1 MLRATQVRPAG
12 PQMNGPYET
21 ITLDHTARHRRRMV
35 MKADGGLSFLLDL
48 EQAQA
53 LRHGDGLVLEDG
65 RVIKVLALPEPLTE
79 VRGRDSTHLTA
90 LAYQIGNRH
99 LEAQIEKDRIVIRRD
114 QVISDMLKGL
124 GASVVDIEEV
134 FEPEAGAYGHHH

>member
-12 PQMNGPYET
+12 PFMNGPYET

-35 MKADGGLSFLLDL
+35 MTADGGLSFLLDL

-65 RVIKVLALPEPLTE
+65 RIIKVLALPEPLTE
-79 VRGRDSTHLTA
+79 IRGKDGTHLA
-90 LAYQIGNRH
+90 VLAYQIGNRH
-99 LEAQIEKDRIVIRRD
+99 LEAQIEKERILIRRD
-114 QVISDMLKGL
+114 HVISAMLKGL
-124 GASVVDIEEV
+124 GASVVDIEEI
-134 FEPEAGAYGHHH
+134 FDPEAGAYGHHH

>member
-21 ITLDHTARHRRRMV
+21 ITLDHTARHRRRVV

-48 EQAQA
+48 EQAQV

-65 RVIKVLALPEPLTE
+65 RVIKVLARPEPLTE
-79 VRGRDSTHLTA
+79 IRGRDSTHLA
-90 LAYQIGNRH
+90 VLAYQIGNRH
-99 LEAQIEKDRIVIRRD
+99 LEAQIESERILIRRD
-114 QVISDMLKGL
+114 HVISEMLVGL
-124 GASVVDIEEV
+124 GARIVDIEEI
-134 FEPEAGAYGHHH
+134 FEPEVGAYGHHH